1 MAIKTVIITGASSG
15 IGRDLALEFARR
27 GYSLGL
33 TARRYELLKELQM
46 EIQSIHGKTIP
57 VELRVLDV
65 TIYRDI
71 FRVIKELDYALG
83 GMDVLVV
90 NSGVARSKPLGS
102 GNFQNDKNVLETNLI
117 GAMATVDAGVEV
129 LKTRKKE
136 GQIVGISSFAG
147 VRGFPGNASYS
158 ASKAGF
164 TNFLEAARLELQ
176 SEGICVTTILPGFI
190 DTPMN
195 HHLRNRPFLIDSKK
209 GARKI
214 CNLIERKSH
223 VSFVPWFPW
232 SPLYRVLKFLPD
244 FLYLR
249 LKDRLMRDT

>member
-1 MAIKTVIITGASSG
+1 MAKKTVIITGASSG

-33 TARRYELLKELQM
+33 TARRYELLKELQT
-46 EIQSIHGKTIP
+46 EINSIHGKSIQ

-71 FRVIKELDYALG
+71 FRVIKELDYSLG
-83 GMDVLVV
+83 GMDILVV

-102 GNFQNDKNVLETNLI
+102 GNFQNDKNVIETNLI

-129 LKTRKKE
+129 LKVRKKE

-176 SEGICVTTILPGFI
+176 SEGILVSTILPGFI

-195 HHLRNRPFLIDSKK
+195 NHLRDRPFLIDSKK

-214 CNLIERKSH
+214 CNAIERKKEL
-223 VSFVPWFPW
+223 SFVPWFPW
-232 SPLYRVLKFLPD
+232 SLLHTFLKFLPD
-244 FLYLR
+244 FLYYK
-249 LKDRLMRDT
+249 LKDSLMRDK

>member
-1 MAIKTVIITGASSG
+1 MAARSVIITGASSG

-33 TARRYELLKELQM
+33 VARRYEMLKEVQL
-46 EIQSIHGKTIP
+46 EIESKYGRIVK

-71 FRVIKELDYALG
+71 FRVIKELDFALG
-83 GMDVLVV
+83 GMDILVV
-90 NSGVARSKPLGS
+90 NSGIGKSKRLGS
-102 GNFQNDKNVLETNLI
+102 GNFQNDKNVIETNLI

-164 TNFLEAARLELQ
+164 TNFLEAARIELK
-176 SEGICVTTILPGFI
+176 EYGIFVTSIHPGFI
-190 DTPMN
+190 DTPIN
-195 HHLRNRPFLIDSKK
+195 HHMRERPYLIDSKK
-209 GARKI
+209 AAVKI
-214 CNLIERKSH
+214 ANTIEKKKETA
-223 VSFVPWFPW
+223 FIPFYPWAILH
-232 SPLYRVLKFLPD
+232 SILKFMPD
-244 FLYLR
+244 FLYYS
-249 LKDRLMRDT
+249 LKDKLMRDK

>member
-1 MAIKTVIITGASSG
+1 MLGKTVIITGASSG

-33 TARRYELLKELQM
+33 TARRYELLKEIQM
-46 EIQSIHGKTIP
+46 EINSLFGKLIK

-71 FRVIKELDYALG
+71 FRVIKELDFSLG
-83 GMDVLVV
+83 GMDILVV
-90 NSGVARSKPLGS
+90 NAGVSKTKPLGS
-102 GNFQNDKNVLETNLI
+102 GNFQNDKNIIETNLI

-129 LKTRKKE
+129 LKTRKKV

-147 VRGFPGNASYS
+147 VRGFPGHSSYS

-164 TNFLEAARLELQ
+164 TNFLESARMELLD
-176 SEGICVTTILPGFI
+176 EGITVTTILPGFI
-190 DTPMN
+190 DTPIN
-195 HHLRNRPFLIDSKK
+195 HHLPERPFLIDSKK

-214 CNLIERKSH
+214 CNIIEKKKK
-223 VSFVPWFPW
+223 VAFVPWFPW
-232 SPLYRVLKFLPD
+232 SLLHLFLKFLPD
-244 FLYLR
+244 FMYYN
-249 LKDRLMRDT
+249 LKDRLMKDR